1 MVLLRLPGEVREI
14 FREWLLR
21 HYPDRVRHVMS
32 LVRDTRG
39 GKDYNS
45 AWGERMT
52 GEGAYATLMQQRMA
66 QGQGALRAR
75 QEVPGAADRPVH
87 AAAVDDGQMSLF

>member
-1 MVLLRLPGEVREI
+1 VREI

-21 HYPDRVRHVMS
+21 HYPDRLKHVMS

-45 AWGERMT
+45 AWGERQT

-66 QGQGALRAR
+66 RAKERYGLDKKSVPLRTDLF
-75 QEVPGAADRPVH
+75 VPPT
-87 AAAVDDGQMSLF
+87 VDDAQMSLF

>member
-1 MVLLRLPGEVREI
+1 
-14 FREWLLR
+14 
-21 HYPDRVRHVMS
+21 YPDRLKHVMS

-45 AWGERMT
+45 AWGERMV

-66 QGQGALRAR
+66 KAKERFGLDKKFPALRTDLF
-75 QEVPGAADRPVH
+75 VPPGI
-87 AAAVDDGQMSLF
+87 DDGQMSLF